1 MRQTFFIFLFL
12 PVLIF
17 LTSCEKKKDL
27 LIDGDGNVYKT
38 INIGSQEWLTEN
50 LKTTKYNDGTPI
62 TLITEGNEWSLTTA
76 GAYCWYDNDSAAYAK
91 PYGPLYNWYA
101 VGTDSL
107 CPAGWH
113 VATNDDLT
121 VLTEYLE
128 NNGFGYQ
135 GSGNDIGKAMASVS
149 GWNIDPTSGNVGNDQ
164 GSNNSSGFS
173 ILPGG
178 YRSFIGTFISKESG
192 GFWWSK
198 TEFSEVNAYAR
209 ALRSYIDGVYY
220 YYNTKKNGY
229 SVRCLKD

>member
-1 MRQTFFIFLFL
+1 MT
-12 PVLIF
+12 
-17 LTSCEKKKDL
+17 K
-27 LIDGDGNVYKT
+27 
-38 INIGSQEWLTEN
+38 N
-50 LKTTKYNDGTPI
+50 LKTRRYRNGDKIRTTSPATLDISDEVTPKYQWAFNSDEINVDT
-62 TLITEGNEWSLTTA
+62 
-76 GAYCWYDNDSAAYAK
+76 
-91 PYGPLYNWYA
+91 YGRLYTWYA
-101 VGTDSL
+101 ITDSRNV